1 MTKLVIGLEMHAE
14 MKSTTKVF
22 SPSSNV
28 YNKMAN
34 VNINEIDLAFPGF
47 MPSLNE
53 ECVKKAVEMALILKC
68 DVAKYMI
75 FDRKNYYYPD
85 LPKGYQ
91 ITQNTRPVGINGN
104 LEVSL
109 NGSKFNVEILDIHL
123 EEDAAA
129 LDHLPTFSLIDYN
142 RAGVP
147 LLETVT
153 APCMHSADEAIAF
166 LETMCRIY
174 KYTGISE
181 ADTKKGQIRCDV
193 NVNLMDDNGNYI
205 TPKVEIKNVNSLANV
220 KLAILYEEKRQLES
234 LKNNEPLYQE
244 TRRFDESSGT
254 TIHMRSK
261 ADAIDYKYFV
271 EPNIP
276 PYEITDDFIENIRKT
291 IPVLAD
297 ARKDNYMNNLGLDE
311 YNANILIK
319 DINIANYFEKCV
331 EVGIKPII
339 AANYINGIITSY
351 INEKDININ
360 DFYLKPEYLK
370 QINDAKESGILSSKG
385 VKEVFY
391 KSLEEKE
398 EPKNFISKEDAQVS
412 DENLIESI
420 IDNILSSHEKEI
432 TIRSR
437 GADAAL
443 PAVHGLRRRSLLAGR
458 PQRRTGRRG
467 QRGYRERLQR
477 F

>member
-104 LEVSL
+104 LDVSL

-205 TPKVEIKNVNSLANV
+205 TPKVEIKNVNNLANV

-244 TRRFDESSGT
+244 TRRFDETSGT
-254 TIHMRSK
+254 TVHMRSK

-297 ARKDNYMNNLGLDE
+297 IRKDNYMNNLGLDE

-370 QINDAKESGILSSKG
+370 QINDAKESEILSSKG

-420 IDNILSSHEKEI
+420 IDRILSSHEKEI
-432 TIRSR
+432 TEYKNGRTNIFDFFVGQVMKETR
-437 GADAAL
+437 GKANPIITKD
-443 PAVHGLRRRSLLAGR
+443 LLHKK
-458 PQRRTGRRG
+458 
-467 QRGYRERLQR
+467 LD
-477 F
+477 

>member
-174 KYTGISE
+174 KYTGLSE

-244 TRRFDESSGT
+244 TRRFDETSGT
-254 TIHMRSK
+254 TVHMRSK

-271 EPNIP
+271 EPNMP
-276 PYEITDDFIENIRKT
+276 PYEITDEFVENIRKT

-297 ARKDNYMNNLGLDE
+297 IRKDNYMNNLGLDE

-351 INEKDININ
+351 INEKDINIT
-360 DFYLKPEYLK
+360 DFYFKPEYLK
-370 QINDAKESGILSSKG
+370 QIKYAKESGILSSKG

-391 KSLEEKE
+391 KSLEEEK

-420 IDNILSSHEKEI
+420 IDRILSSHEKEI
-432 TIRSR
+432 LEYKNGRTNIFDFFVGQVMKETR
-437 GADAAL
+437 GKANPIITKD
-443 PAVHGLRRRSLLAGR
+443 LLHKK
-458 PQRRTGRRG
+458 
-467 QRGYRERLQR
+467 LD
-477 F
+477 

>member
-104 LEVSL
+104 LEVAL

-129 LDHLPTFSLIDYN
+129 LDHLQTFSLIDYN

-220 KLAILYEEKRQLES
+220 KLAILYEEKRQLEA
-234 LKNNEPLYQE
+234 LQNNEPLYQE
-244 TRRFDESSGT
+244 TRRFDEVSGT
-254 TIHMRSK
+254 TVHMRSK

-276 PYEITDDFIENIRKT
+276 PYEITDEFVENIRKT

-297 ARKDNYMNNLGLDE
+297 ARKDNYMSNLGLDE

-331 EVGIKPII
+331 EVGIKPIE

-360 DFYLKPEYLK
+360 DFYLKPEFLK
-370 QINDAKESGILSSKG
+370 QINDAKESGVLSSKG

-391 KSLEEKE
+391 KSLEEEK

-420 IDNILSSHEKEI
+420 IDRILSSHEKEI
-432 TIRSR
+432 LEYKNGRTNIFDFFVGQVMKETR
-437 GADAAL
+437 GKANPIITKD
-443 PAVHGLRRRSLLAGR
+443 LLHKK
-458 PQRRTGRRG
+458 
-467 QRGYRERLQR
+467 LD
-477 F
+477 

>member
-153 APCMHSADEAIAF
+153 APCMHSADEAIAC

-174 KYTGISE
+174 QYTGISE

-297 ARKDNYMNNLGLDE
+297 IRKDNYMNNLGLDE

-391 KSLEEKE
+391 KSLEEEK

-420 IDNILSSHEKEI
+420 IDRILSSHEKEI
-432 TIRSR
+432 TEYKNGRTNIFDFFVGQVMKETR
-437 GADAAL
+437 GKANPIITKD
-443 PAVHGLRRRSLLAGR
+443 LLHKK
-458 PQRRTGRRG
+458 
-467 QRGYRERLQR
+467 LD
-477 F
+477 

>member
-1 MTKLVIGLEMHAE
+1 MTKLVVGLEMHAE

-68 DVAKYMI
+68 DVAKYML

-129 LDHLPTFSLIDYN
+129 LDHLQTFSLIDYN

-174 KYTGISE
+174 KYTDISE

-220 KLAILYEEKRQLES
+220 KLAILYEEKRQLEA
-234 LKNNEPLYQE
+234 LQNNEPLYQE
-244 TRRFDESSGT
+244 TRRFDEASGMT
-254 TIHMRSK
+254 VHMRSK

-276 PYEITDDFIENIRKT
+276 PYEITDEFVENIRKT

-297 ARKDNYMNNLGLDE
+297 ARKDNYMSNLGLDE

-331 EVGIKPII
+331 EVGIKPNE

-360 DFYLKPEYLK
+360 NFYLKPEYLK

-391 KSLEEKE
+391 KSLEEEK

-420 IDNILSSHEKEI
+420 IDRILSSHEKEI
-432 TIRSR
+432 IEYKNGRTNIFDFFVGEVMKETR
-437 GADAAL
+437 GKANPIITKD
-443 PAVHGLRRRSLLAGR
+443 LLHKK
-458 PQRRTGRRG
+458 
-467 QRGYRERLQR
+467 LD
-477 F
+477 

>member
-153 APCMHSADEAIAF
+153 APCMHSADEVIAF

-193 NVNLMDDNGNYI
+193 NVNIMDDNGNYI

-261 ADAIDYKYFV
+261 ADAIDYNYFV

-297 ARKDNYMNNLGLDE
+297 IRKDNYMNNLGLDE

-391 KSLEEKE
+391 KSLEEKK

-420 IDNILSSHEKEI
+420 IDRILSSHEKEI
-432 TIRSR
+432 TEYKNGRTNIFDFFVGQVMKETR
-437 GADAAL
+437 GKANPIITKD
-443 PAVHGLRRRSLLAGR
+443 LLHKK
-458 PQRRTGRRG
+458 
-467 QRGYRERLQR
+467 LD
-477 F
+477 

>member
-205 TPKVEIKNVNSLANV
+205 TPKVEIKNVNNLANV

-244 TRRFDESSGT
+244 TRRFDETSGT
-254 TIHMRSK
+254 TVHMRSK

-297 ARKDNYMNNLGLDE
+297 IRKDNYMNNLCLDE

-391 KSLEEKE
+391 KSLEEKK

-420 IDNILSSHEKEI
+420 IDRILSSHEKEI
-432 TIRSR
+432 TEYKNGRTNIFDFFVGQVMKETR
-437 GADAAL
+437 GKANPIITKD
-443 PAVHGLRRRSLLAGR
+443 LLHKK
-458 PQRRTGRRG
+458 
-467 QRGYRERLQR
+467 LD
-477 F
+477 

>member
-34 VNINEIDLAFPGF
+34 VNVNEIDLAFPGF

-244 TRRFDESSGT
+244 TRRFDETSGT

-276 PYEITDDFIENIRKT
+276 PYEITDEFVENIRKT

-297 ARKDNYMNNLGLDE
+297 IRKDNYMNNLGLDE

-391 KSLEEKE
+391 KSLEEEK

-420 IDNILSSHEKEI
+420 IDRILSSHEKEI
-432 TIRSR
+432 LEYKNGRTNIFDFFV
-437 GADAAL
+437 GQVMKETKGKANPIITKD
-443 PAVHGLRRRSLLAGR
+443 LLHKK
-458 PQRRTGRRG
+458 
-467 QRGYRERLQR
+467 LD
-477 F
+477 

>member
-53 ECVKKAVEMALILKC
+53 ECVKKAVEIALILKC

-244 TRRFDESSGT
+244 TRRFDETSGT
-254 TIHMRSK
+254 TVHMRSK

-276 PYEITDDFIENIRKT
+276 PYEITDEFVENIRKT

-297 ARKDNYMNNLGLDE
+297 IRKDNYMNNLGLDE

-391 KSLEEKE
+391 KSLEEEK
-398 EPKNFISKEDAQVS
+398 EPKNFISK
-412 DENLIESI
+412 
-420 IDNILSSHEKEI
+420 
-432 TIRSR
+432 
-437 GADAAL
+437 
-443 PAVHGLRRRSLLAGR
+443 
-458 PQRRTGRRG
+458 
-467 QRGYRERLQR
+467 
-477 F
+477 

>member
-297 ARKDNYMNNLGLDE
+297 IRKDNYMNNLGLDE

-391 KSLEEKE
+391 KSLEEEK

-420 IDNILSSHEKEI
+420 IDRILSSHEKEI
-432 TIRSR
+432 TEYKNGRTNIFDFFVGQVMKETR
-437 GADAAL
+437 GKANPIITKD
-443 PAVHGLRRRSLLAGR
+443 LLHKK
-458 PQRRTGRRG
+458 
-467 QRGYRERLQR
+467 LD
-477 F
+477 

>member
-220 KLAILYEEKRQLES
+220 KLAILYEEKRQLEA

-297 ARKDNYMNNLGLDE
+297 IRKDNYMNNLGLDE

-391 KSLEEKE
+391 KSLEEEK

-420 IDNILSSHEKEI
+420 IDRILSSHEKEI
-432 TIRSR
+432 LEYKNGRTNIFDFFVGQVMKETR
-437 GADAAL
+437 GKANPIITKD
-443 PAVHGLRRRSLLAGR
+443 LLHKK
-458 PQRRTGRRG
+458 
-467 QRGYRERLQR
+467 LD
-477 F
+477 

>member
-104 LEVSL
+104 LDVSL

-220 KLAILYEEKRQLES
+220 KLAILYEGKRQLES

-339 AANYINGIITSY
+339 AANFINGIITSY

-432 TIRSR
+432 TEYKNGRTNIFDFFVGQVMKETR
-437 GADAAL
+437 GKANPIITKD
-443 PAVHGLRRRSLLAGR
+443 LLHKK
-458 PQRRTGRRG
+458 
-467 QRGYRERLQR
+467 LD
-477 F
+477 

>member
-104 LEVSL
+104 LDVSL

-297 ARKDNYMNNLGLDE
+297 IRKDNYMNNLGLDE

-391 KSLEEKE
+391 KSLEKE
-398 EPKNFISKEDAQVS
+398 NEPKNFISKEDAQVS
-412 DENLIESI
+412 DEKLIESI

-432 TIRSR
+432 TEYKNGRTNIFDFFVGQVMKETR
-437 GADAAL
+437 GKANPIITKD
-443 PAVHGLRRRSLLAGR
+443 LLHKK
-458 PQRRTGRRG
+458 
-467 QRGYRERLQR
+467 LD
-477 F
+477 

>member
-174 KYTGISE
+174 KYTDISE

-220 KLAILYEEKRQLES
+220 KLAILYEEKRQLEA
-234 LKNNEPLYQE
+234 LQNNEPLYQE
-244 TRRFDESSGT
+244 TRRFDETSGT
-254 TIHMRSK
+254 TVHMRSK

-276 PYEITDDFIENIRKT
+276 PYEITDEFVENIRKT

-297 ARKDNYMNNLGLDE
+297 ARKDNYMSNLGLDE

-370 QINDAKESGILSSKG
+370 QINDAKESGVLSSKG

-391 KSLEEKE
+391 KSLEEEK

-420 IDNILSSHEKEI
+420 IDRILSSHEKEI
-432 TIRSR
+432 AEYKNGRTNIFDFFVGQVMKETR
-437 GADAAL
+437 GKANPIITKD
-443 PAVHGLRRRSLLAGR
+443 LLHKK
-458 PQRRTGRRG
+458 
-467 QRGYRERLQR
+467 LD
-477 F
+477 

>member
-276 PYEITDDFIENIRKT
+276 PYEITDEFVENIRKT

-297 ARKDNYMNNLGLDE
+297 IRKDNYMNNLGLDE

-391 KSLEEKE
+391 KSLEEEK
-398 EPKNFISKEDAQVS
+398 EPKNFISKDDAQVS

-420 IDNILSSHEKEI
+420 IDRILSSHEKEI
-432 TIRSR
+432 LEYKNGRTNIFDFFV
-437 GADAAL
+437 GQVMKETKGKANPIITKD
-443 PAVHGLRRRSLLAGR
+443 LLHKK
-458 PQRRTGRRG
+458 
-467 QRGYRERLQR
+467 LD
-477 F
+477 

>member
-68 DVAKYMI
+68 DVAKYML

-129 LDHLPTFSLIDYN
+129 LDHLPTFSLVDYN

-174 KYTGISE
+174 KYTDISE

-220 KLAILYEEKRQLES
+220 KLAILYEEKRQLEA
-234 LKNNEPLYQE
+234 LQNNEPLYQE

-254 TIHMRSK
+254 TVHMRSK

-276 PYEITDDFIENIRKT
+276 PYEITDEFVENIRKT

-297 ARKDNYMNNLGLDE
+297 ARKDNYMSNLGLDE

-370 QINDAKESGILSSKG
+370 QINDAKESGVLSSKG

-391 KSLEEKE
+391 KSLEEKK

-432 TIRSR
+432 LEYKNGRTNIFDFFVGQVMKETR
-437 GADAAL
+437 GKANPIITKD
-443 PAVHGLRRRSLLAGR
+443 LLHKK
-458 PQRRTGRRG
+458 
-467 QRGYRERLQR
+467 LD
-477 F
+477 

>member
-244 TRRFDESSGT
+244 TRRFDETSGT

-276 PYEITDDFIENIRKT
+276 PYEITDEFVENIRKT

-391 KSLEEKE
+391 KSLEEKK

-420 IDNILSSHEKEI
+420 IDRILSAHEKEI
-432 TIRSR
+432 LEYKNGRTNIFDFFVGQVMKETR
-437 GADAAL
+437 GKANPIITKD
-443 PAVHGLRRRSLLAGR
+443 LLHKK
-458 PQRRTGRRG
+458 
-467 QRGYRERLQR
+467 LD
-477 F
+477 

>member
-14 MKSTTKVF
+14 MKSDTKVF

-53 ECVKKAVEMALILKC
+53 ECVKKAIEMALILKC
-68 DVAKYMI
+68 DIAKYML

-104 LEVSL
+104 LDVSL
-109 NGSKFNVEILDIHL
+109 NGTKFNVEILDIHL

-153 APCMHSADEAIAF
+153 APCMHSADEAVAF

-174 KYTGISE
+174 KYTGISD

-220 KLAILYEEKRQLES
+220 KLAILYEEKRQLAA
-234 LKNNEPLYQE
+234 LQNNEPLYQE
-244 TRRFDESSGT
+244 TRRFDEASGMT
-254 TIHMRSK
+254 VHMRSK

-276 PYEITDDFIENIRKT
+276 PYEITDEFIENIRKT

-297 ARKDNYMNNLGLDE
+297 ERKENYMSNLGLDE

-331 EVGIKPII
+331 EVGIKPIE

-351 INEKDININ
+351 INEKDISIN
-360 DFYLKPEYLK
+360 EFYLVPEYLK
-370 QINDAKESGILSSKG
+370 QLYDAKESGILSSKG
-385 VKEVFY
+385 VKEVFF
-391 KSLEEKE
+391 KSLESKK
-398 EPKNFISKEDAQVS
+398 EPKNFISKDDAQVS
-412 DENLIESI
+412 DESLIEQI
-420 IDNILSSHEKEI
+420 IDNIISLHEKEVIEYKNGRTNIFDFFVGEVMKETRGKANPII
-432 TIRSR
+432 TKDILHKKL
-437 GADAAL
+437 D
-443 PAVHGLRRRSLLAGR
+443 
-458 PQRRTGRRG
+458 
-467 QRGYRERLQR
+467 
-477 F
+477 

>member
-297 ARKDNYMNNLGLDE
+297 IRKDNYMNNLGLDE

-319 DINIANYFEKCV
+319 DINIANYFEKCI

-391 KSLEEKE
+391 KSLEEKK

-420 IDNILSSHEKEI
+420 IDRILSSHEKEI
-432 TIRSR
+432 LEYKNGRTNIFDFFVGQVMKETR
-437 GADAAL
+437 GKANPIITKD
-443 PAVHGLRRRSLLAGR
+443 LLHKK
-458 PQRRTGRRG
+458 
-467 QRGYRERLQR
+467 LD
-477 F
+477 

>member
-68 DVAKYMI
+68 DVAKYML

-129 LDHLPTFSLIDYN
+129 LDHLQTFSLIDYN

-174 KYTGISE
+174 KYTDISE

-220 KLAILYEEKRQLES
+220 KLAILYEEKRQLEA
-234 LKNNEPLYQE
+234 LQNNEPLYQE
-244 TRRFDESSGT
+244 TRRFDETSGT
-254 TIHMRSK
+254 TVHMRSK

-276 PYEITDDFIENIRKT
+276 PYEITDEFVENIRKA

-297 ARKDNYMNNLGLDE
+297 ARKDNYMSNLGLDE

-370 QINDAKESGILSSKG
+370 QINDAKESGVLSSKG

-391 KSLEEKE
+391 KSLEEKK

-432 TIRSR
+432 AEYKNGRTNIFDFFVGQVMKETR
-437 GADAAL
+437 GKANPIITKD
-443 PAVHGLRRRSLLAGR
+443 LLHKK
-458 PQRRTGRRG
+458 
-467 QRGYRERLQR
+467 LD
-477 F
+477 

>member
-276 PYEITDDFIENIRKT
+276 PYEITDEFVENIRKT

-297 ARKDNYMNNLGLDE
+297 IRKDNYMNNLGLDE

-391 KSLEEKE
+391 KSLEEEK

-420 IDNILSSHEKEI
+420 IDRILSSHEKEI
-432 TIRSR
+432 LEYKNGRTNIFDFFVGQVMKETR
-437 GADAAL
+437 GKANPIITKD
-443 PAVHGLRRRSLLAGR
+443 LLHKK
-458 PQRRTGRRG
+458 
-467 QRGYRERLQR
+467 LD
-477 F
+477 

>member
-244 TRRFDESSGT
+244 TRRFDETSGT
-254 TIHMRSK
+254 TVHMRSK

-276 PYEITDDFIENIRKT
+276 PYEITDEFVENIRKT

-297 ARKDNYMNNLGLDE
+297 IRKDNYMNNLGLDE

-385 VKEVFY
+385 VREVFY
-391 KSLEEKE
+391 KSLEEEK

-420 IDNILSSHEKEI
+420 IDRILSSHEKEI
-432 TIRSR
+432 LEYKNGRTNIFDFFVGQVMKETR
-437 GADAAL
+437 GKANPIITKD
-443 PAVHGLRRRSLLAGR
+443 LLHKK
-458 PQRRTGRRG
+458 
-467 QRGYRERLQR
+467 LD
-477 F
+477 

>member
-104 LEVSL
+104 LDVSL

-297 ARKDNYMNNLGLDE
+297 IRKDNYMNNLCLDE

-432 TIRSR
+432 TEYKNGRTNIFDFFVGQVMKETR
-437 GADAAL
+437 GKANPIITKD
-443 PAVHGLRRRSLLAGR
+443 LLHKK
-458 PQRRTGRRG
+458 
-467 QRGYRERLQR
+467 LD
-477 F
+477 

>member
-1 MTKLVIGLEMHAE
+1 MTKLVVGLEMHAE
-14 MKSTTKVF
+14 MKSDTKVF

-47 MPSLNE
+47 MPSLNK

-68 DVAKYMI
+68 DVAKYML

-109 NGSKFNVEILDIHL
+109 NGNKFNVEILDIHL

-129 LDHLPTFSLIDYN
+129 LDHLESFSLIDYN

-220 KLAILYEEKRQLES
+220 KLAILYEEKRQLEA
-234 LKNNEPLYQE
+234 LANKKELYQE
-244 TRRFDESSGT
+244 TRRFDETSGT

-276 PYEITDDFIENIRKT
+276 PYEITEEFIQDVKKI

-297 ARKDNYMNNLGLDE
+297 ERKENYINNLGLDE

-331 EVGIKPII
+331 KVGIKPSD

-351 INEKDININ
+351 INEKDINIS

-370 QINDAKESGILSSKG
+370 QINDAKENGILSSKQ

-391 KSLEEKE
+391 KSLEEEK
-398 EPKNFISKEDAQVS
+398 EPKNFISKENAQVS
-412 DENLIESI
+412 DEGLIENI
-420 IDNILSSHEKEI
+420 IDNILSSHENEILEYKNGKTNIFDFFVGQVMKETKGKANPII
-432 TIRSR
+432 TKE
-437 GADAAL
+437 
-443 PAVHGLRRRSLLAGR
+443 LLHKK
-458 PQRRTGRRG
+458 
-467 QRGYRERLQR
+467 LD
-477 F
+477 

>member
-68 DVAKYMI
+68 DVAKYMV

-129 LDHLPTFSLIDYN
+129 LDHLQTFSLIDYN

-174 KYTGISE
+174 KYTDISE

-220 KLAILYEEKRQLES
+220 KLAILYEEKRQLEA
-234 LKNNEPLYQE
+234 LQNNEPLYQE
-244 TRRFDESSGT
+244 TRRFDETSGT
-254 TIHMRSK
+254 TVHMRSK

-276 PYEITDDFIENIRKT
+276 LYEITDEFVENIRKT

-297 ARKDNYMNNLGLDE
+297 ARKDNYMSNLGLDE

-370 QINDAKESGILSSKG
+370 QINDAKESGVLSSKG

-391 KSLEEKE
+391 KSLEEKK

-432 TIRSR
+432 TEYKNGRTNIFDFFVGEVMKETR
-437 GADAAL
+437 GKANPIITKD
-443 PAVHGLRRRSLLAGR
+443 LLHKK
-458 PQRRTGRRG
+458 
-467 QRGYRERLQR
+467 LD
-477 F
+477 

>member
-244 TRRFDESSGT
+244 TRRFDETSGT

-261 ADAIDYKYFV
+261 ADAIDYNYFV

-297 ARKDNYMNNLGLDE
+297 IRKDNYMNNLCLDE

-391 KSLEEKE
+391 KSLEEKK

-432 TIRSR
+432 TEYKNGRTNIFDFFVGQVMKETR
-437 GADAAL
+437 GKANPIITKD
-443 PAVHGLRRRSLLAGR
+443 LLHKK
-458 PQRRTGRRG
+458 
-467 QRGYRERLQR
+467 LD
-477 F
+477 

>member
-1 MTKLVIGLEMHAE
+1 
-14 MKSTTKVF
+14 
-22 SPSSNV
+22 
-28 YNKMAN
+28 MAN

-276 PYEITDDFIENIRKT
+276 PYEITDEFVENIRKT

-297 ARKDNYMNNLGLDE
+297 IRKDNYMNNLGLDE

-331 EVGIKPII
+331 ELGIKPII

-391 KSLEEKE
+391 KSLEEEK

-420 IDNILSSHEKEI
+420 IDRILSSHEKEI
-432 TIRSR
+432 LEYKNGRTNIFDFFVGQVMKETR
-437 GADAAL
+437 GKANPIITKD
-443 PAVHGLRRRSLLAGR
+443 LLHKK
-458 PQRRTGRRG
+458 
-467 QRGYRERLQR
+467 LD
-477 F
+477 

>member
-109 NGSKFNVEILDIHL
+109 NGTKFNVEILDIHL

-129 LDHLPTFSLIDYN
+129 LDHLQTFSLIDYN

-153 APCMHSADEAIAF
+153 APCMHSADDAIAF

-174 KYTGISE
+174 KYTDISE

-220 KLAILYEEKRQLES
+220 KLAILYEEKRQLEA
-234 LKNNEPLYQE
+234 LQNNEPLYQE
-244 TRRFDESSGT
+244 TRRFDESTGT
-254 TIHMRSK
+254 TVHMRSK

-276 PYEITDDFIENIRKT
+276 PYEITDEFVENIRKT

-297 ARKDNYMNNLGLDE
+297 ARKDNYMSNLGLDE

-331 EVGIKPII
+331 EIGIKPIE

-360 DFYLKPEYLK
+360 DFYLKPEFLK
-370 QINDAKESGILSSKG
+370 QINDAKESGVLSSKQ

-391 KSLEEKE
+391 KSLEEEK

-412 DENLIESI
+412 DEDLIESI
-420 IDNILSSHEKEI
+420 IDRILSSHEKEI
-432 TIRSR
+432 NEYKNGRTNIFDFFVGQVMKETR
-437 GADAAL
+437 GKAN
-443 PAVHGLRRRSLLAGR
+443 PIITKELLHKK
-458 PQRRTGRRG
+458 
-467 QRGYRERLQR
+467 LD
-477 F
+477 

>member
-1 MTKLVIGLEMHAE
+1 MTKLVVGLEMHAE

-109 NGSKFNVEILDIHL
+109 NGTKFNVEILDIHL

-129 LDHLPTFSLIDYN
+129 LDHLQTFSLIDYN

-220 KLAILYEEKRQLES
+220 KLAILYEEKRQLEA

-244 TRRFDESSGT
+244 TRRFDETSGT
-254 TIHMRSK
+254 TVHMRSK

-276 PYEITDDFIENIRKT
+276 PYEITDEFVENIRKT

-297 ARKDNYMNNLGLDE
+297 ARKDNYMSNLGLDE

-331 EVGIKPII
+331 EVGIKPIE

-370 QINDAKESGILSSKG
+370 QINDAKESGVLSSKG

-391 KSLEEKE
+391 KSLEEEK

-412 DENLIESI
+412 DEDLIESI
-420 IDNILSSHEKEI
+420 IDKILSSHEKEI
-432 TIRSR
+432 LEYKNGRTNIFDFFVGQVMKETR
-437 GADAAL
+437 GKAN
-443 PAVHGLRRRSLLAGR
+443 PIITKELLHKK
-458 PQRRTGRRG
+458 
-467 QRGYRERLQR
+467 LD
-477 F
+477 

>member
-1 MTKLVIGLEMHAE
+1 MTKLVVGLEMHAE

-53 ECVKKAVEMALILKC
+53 ECVKKAIEMALILKC

-129 LDHLPTFSLIDYN
+129 LDHLQAFSLIDYN

-220 KLAILYEEKRQLES
+220 KLAILYEEKRQLEA

-254 TIHMRSK
+254 TVHMRSK

-276 PYEITDDFIENIRKT
+276 PYEITDEFVENIRKT

-297 ARKDNYMNNLGLDE
+297 ARKDNYMSNLGLNE

-339 AANYINGIITSY
+339 ATNYINGIITSY
-351 INEKDININ
+351 INEKDISIN

-391 KSLEEKE
+391 KSLEEEK
-398 EPKNFISKEDAQVS
+398 EPKNFISKEEAQVS
-412 DENLIESI
+412 DESLIESI
-420 IDNILSSHEKEI
+420 IDRILSSHEKEI
-432 TIRSR
+432 LEYKNGRTNIFDFFVGQVMKETR
-437 GADAAL
+437 GKAN
-443 PAVHGLRRRSLLAGR
+443 PIITKELLHKK
-458 PQRRTGRRG
+458 
-467 QRGYRERLQR
+467 LD
-477 F
+477 

>member
-34 VNINEIDLAFPGF
+34 VNINEIGLAFPGF

-53 ECVKKAVEMALILKC
+53 ECVKKSVEMALILKC
-68 DVAKYMI
+68 DVAKYML

-129 LDHLPTFSLIDYN
+129 LDHLQTFSLIDYN

-166 LETMCRIY
+166 LETMCRMY
-174 KYTGISE
+174 KYTDISE

-220 KLAILYEEKRQLES
+220 KLAILYEEKRQLEA
-234 LKNNEPLYQE
+234 LQNNEPLYQE
-244 TRRFDESSGT
+244 TRRFDETSGT
-254 TIHMRSK
+254 TVHMRSK

-276 PYEITDDFIENIRKT
+276 PYEITDEFVENIRKT

-297 ARKDNYMNNLGLDE
+297 ARKDNYMSNLGLDE

-370 QINDAKESGILSSKG
+370 QINDAKESGVLSSKG

-391 KSLEEKE
+391 KSLEEEK

-420 IDNILSSHEKEI
+420 IDRILSSHEKEI
-432 TIRSR
+432 LEYKNGRTNIFDFFVGEVMKETR
-437 GADAAL
+437 GKANPIITKD
-443 PAVHGLRRRSLLAGR
+443 LLHKK
-458 PQRRTGRRG
+458 
-467 QRGYRERLQR
+467 LD
-477 F
+477 

>member
-1 MTKLVIGLEMHAE
+1 M
-14 MKSTTKVF
+14 
-22 SPSSNV
+22 
-28 YNKMAN
+28 
-34 VNINEIDLAFPGF
+34 
-47 MPSLNE
+47 
-53 ECVKKAVEMALILKC
+53 
-68 DVAKYMI
+68 
-75 FDRKNYYYPD
+75 
-85 LPKGYQ
+85 
-91 ITQNTRPVGINGN
+91 
-104 LEVSL
+104 
-109 NGSKFNVEILDIHL
+109 
-123 EEDAAA
+123 
-129 LDHLPTFSLIDYN
+129 
-142 RAGVP
+142 P

-297 ARKDNYMNNLGLDE
+297 IRKDNYMNNLGLDE

-391 KSLEEKE
+391 KSLEEEK
-398 EPKNFISKEDAQVS
+398 EPKNFISKDDAQVS

-420 IDNILSSHEKEI
+420 IDRILSSHEKEI
-432 TIRSR
+432 LEYKNGRTNIFDFFVGQVMKETR
-437 GADAAL
+437 GKANPIITKD
-443 PAVHGLRRRSLLAGR
+443 LLHKK
-458 PQRRTGRRG
+458 
-467 QRGYRERLQR
+467 LD
-477 F
+477 

>member
-297 ARKDNYMNNLGLDE
+297 IRKDNYMNNLCLDE

-391 KSLEEKE
+391 KSLEEEK

-420 IDNILSSHEKEI
+420 IDRILSSHEKEI
-432 TIRSR
+432 LEYKNGRTNIFDFFVGQVMKETR
-437 GADAAL
+437 GKANPIITKD
-443 PAVHGLRRRSLLAGR
+443 LLHKK
-458 PQRRTGRRG
+458 
-467 QRGYRERLQR
+467 LD
-477 F
+477 

>member
-153 APCMHSADEAIAF
+153 APCIHSADEAIAF

-297 ARKDNYMNNLGLDE
+297 IRKDNYMNNLGLDE

-319 DINIANYFEKCV
+319 DINIANYFEKCI

-391 KSLEEKE
+391 KSLEEEK

-420 IDNILSSHEKEI
+420 IDRILSSHEKEI
-432 TIRSR
+432 LEYKNGRTNIFDFFVGQVMKETR
-437 GADAAL
+437 GKANPIITKD
-443 PAVHGLRRRSLLAGR
+443 LLHKK
-458 PQRRTGRRG
+458 
-467 QRGYRERLQR
+467 LD
-477 F
+477 

>member
-244 TRRFDESSGT
+244 TRRFDETSGT
-254 TIHMRSK
+254 TVHMRSK

-276 PYEITDDFIENIRKT
+276 PYEITDEFVENIRKT

-297 ARKDNYMNNLGLDE
+297 IRKDNYMNNLGLDE

-391 KSLEEKE
+391 KSLEEEK
-398 EPKNFISKEDAQVS
+398 EPKNFISKEGAQVS

-420 IDNILSSHEKEI
+420 IDRILSSHEKEI
-432 TIRSR
+432 LEYKNGRTNIFDFFVGQVMKETR
-437 GADAAL
+437 GKANPIITKD
-443 PAVHGLRRRSLLAGR
+443 LLHKK
-458 PQRRTGRRG
+458 
-467 QRGYRERLQR
+467 LD
-477 F
+477 

>member
-1 MTKLVIGLEMHAE
+1 MTKLVVGLEMHAE
-14 MKSTTKVF
+14 MKSATKVF

-109 NGSKFNVEILDIHL
+109 KGTKFNVEILDIHL

-174 KYTGISE
+174 KYTDISE

-205 TPKVEIKNVNSLANV
+205 TPKVEVKNVNSLANV
-220 KLAILYEEKRQLES
+220 KLAILYEEKRQLEA
-234 LKNNEPLYQE
+234 LANNEPLYQE
-244 TRRFDESSGT
+244 TRRFDEASGMT
-254 TIHMRSK
+254 VHMRSK

-276 PYEITDDFIENIRKT
+276 PYEITDEFVENIRKN

-297 ARKDNYMNNLGLDE
+297 ARKDNYMSNLGLDE

-331 EVGIKPII
+331 EVGIKPKD

-391 KSLEEKE
+391 KSLEEKK

-412 DENLIESI
+412 DESLIESI
-420 IDNILSSHEKEI
+420 IDSILSSHEKEI
-432 TIRSR
+432 TEYKNGRTNIFDFFVGEVMKETR
-437 GADAAL
+437 GKAN
-443 PAVHGLRRRSLLAGR
+443 PIITKQLLHKK
-458 PQRRTGRRG
+458 
-467 QRGYRERLQR
+467 LD
-477 F
+477 

>member
-244 TRRFDESSGT
+244 TRRFDETSGT
-254 TIHMRSK
+254 TVHMRSK

-276 PYEITDDFIENIRKT
+276 PYEITDEFLENIRKT

-297 ARKDNYMNNLGLDE
+297 IRKDNYMNNLGLDE

-391 KSLEEKE
+391 KSLEEEK

-420 IDNILSSHEKEI
+420 IDRILSSHEKEI
-432 TIRSR
+432 LEYKNGRTNIFDFFVGQVMKETR
-437 GADAAL
+437 GKANPIITKD
-443 PAVHGLRRRSLLAGR
+443 LLHKK
-458 PQRRTGRRG
+458 
-467 QRGYRERLQR
+467 LD
-477 F
+477 

>member
-68 DVAKYMI
+68 DVAKYML

-129 LDHLPTFSLIDYN
+129 LDHLQTFSLIDYN

-174 KYTGISE
+174 KYTDISE

-220 KLAILYEEKRQLES
+220 KLAILYEEKRQLEA
-234 LKNNEPLYQE
+234 LQNNEPLYQE
-244 TRRFDESSGT
+244 TRRFDEVSGT
-254 TIHMRSK
+254 TVHMRSK

-276 PYEITDDFIENIRKT
+276 PYEITDEFVENIRKT

-297 ARKDNYMNNLGLDE
+297 ARKENYMSNFGLDE

-319 DINIANYFEKCV
+319 DINIANYFENCV
-331 EVGIKPII
+331 EVGIKPIE

-360 DFYLKPEYLK
+360 DFYLKPEFLK
-370 QINDAKESGILSSKG
+370 QINDAKESGVLSSKQ

-391 KSLEEKE
+391 KSLEEEK

-432 TIRSR
+432 NEYKNGRTNIFDFFVGQVMKETR
-437 GADAAL
+437 GKAN
-443 PAVHGLRRRSLLAGR
+443 PIITKELLHKK
-458 PQRRTGRRG
+458 
-467 QRGYRERLQR
+467 LD
-477 F
+477 